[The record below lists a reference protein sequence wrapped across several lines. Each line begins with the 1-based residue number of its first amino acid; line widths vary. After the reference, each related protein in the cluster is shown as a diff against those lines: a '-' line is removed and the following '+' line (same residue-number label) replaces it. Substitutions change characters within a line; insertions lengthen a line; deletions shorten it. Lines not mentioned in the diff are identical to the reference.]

1 MKRGGTPGRAAWS
14 AAACAT
20 LGLVSAWQA
29 GGAMGAGRARAA
41 APFAAAA
48 AEGEAGSAAA
58 GGREEGGATAGRA
71 AGGADGETASGAAG
85 GDDVGGAVTG
95 GAAAG
100 GAAAGGAAAGSAVST
115 GAGAEALWQ
124 HRNLGKAL
132 YENPTTQAE
141 AVEELRQALAL
152 APDSARE
159 RLNYGLALLKAGRT
173 AEGIAELE
181 KVQRQDPTLPHTWFN
196 LGIAWKRASEYDKAL
211 AQLRRM
217 VELAPDEPVSHYNL
231 GVLYKLTGKGELS
244 LAEFETAARLAPQ
257 LAGPHFQLFNAY
269 KVLGRGSDAAR
280 ELATFQE
287 IKKRQ
292 AGAAVPE
299 DLEWSF
305 YAELYDPPAD
315 KMAAGLSDAAA
326 ALPSALAFEAHEL
339 ARGLGPATA
348 GLLVLDVD
356 GDGRAAL
363 LAWSAAGIVLWRPAT
378 RAGGGTA
385 PQANAARPVAGLEGV
400 RGVVDVAAGDFN
412 NDGLPD
418 LCVLA
423 ETGARLY
430 LNRGGGRF
438 EESPARLPA
447 GRWRRA
453 VWLDYDHDYD
463 LDLVLLGDTAALVRN
478 DGAAGWSDHTGDFP
492 FAAGRALAAVTLDT
506 VADAQGMDLVVSYQ
520 DHPGVL
526 YRDRLGGHYT
536 AEPLPDLPAGARA
549 LVAYDFDGDG
559 WTDLAAQAGGGAGG
573 AGGHGAQA
581 APSAPAA
588 AGGAAAPGGPAVAG
602 AGGDVVLLWNR
613 DGRLSAGGGGAGGP
627 GGMVAARGGAAGGSA
642 VSGGAA
648 AGDVAGG
655 GTGGG
660 GVAGGGVAGGGL
672 AGGGASGGGPGYALA
687 VADLGNR
694 AAPDLVT
701 GGGLYRWR
709 VPAPGQAGQ
718 AGRFEPALPP
728 PSALA
733 GPGAAPSAVAAADF
747 DRDGR
752 EDLAVVRQDGALV
765 LLRNVSPAAGRWL
778 EVALTGVRNPKL
790 AEGARVEV
798 KAGSVY
804 QKKLYHGAP
813 LLFGL
818 RGRERADTVRIT
830 WPNGLIQNETRQA
843 AAAAAG
849 EVRAYKEAQRLS
861 GSCPMVFAWNGS
873 RFEFITD
880 VLGVAPLGASSG
892 DGQYFPV
899 DHDEWVSIPG
909 SALAPVATGSPAPPG
924 GAAPA
929 PLPGA
934 HAVRGVTRAAGGA
947 DGGTSGSSGGGASGG
962 GGSGSGGSGGSRG
975 GGSGSGAVYE
985 VRITEELREV
995 TYLDRVRL
1003 LALDHPAA
1011 VEVFTNEKFKS
1022 PPFPE
1027 FRLFG
1032 AARRVRPL
1040 RAVDDRGRDQ
1050 LPALLAC
1057 DGVYAEGFRHTLSG
1071 VAETHALVLDFG
1083 PAAARGN
1090 RAVLF
1095 LTGWVDWA
1103 DGSTFRAASQ
1113 ESAEGLMLPRL
1124 EVRDAA
1130 GRWQTAVADMG
1141 IPAGKPKT
1149 IAVDLTGKFLSASR
1163 EVRIVTNLCVYWD
1176 EVFLGEDSGPPPA
1189 RLTEVPLA
1197 TAELRFRGFSRPV
1210 IDPARRQP
1218 EEFDYRHW
1226 MASSSWNPTPGLYT
1240 RYGEVLPLLERVD
1253 DELVIM
1259 GSGDE
1264 VRLRFT
1270 AGGLPPLPPGW
1281 RRDFLLDVDGWA
1293 KDADPNTAYAQSVE
1307 PLPFHAMS
1315 AYPYPASERFPDDAE
1330 HRRWRDAYNRRPA
1343 LRLLRPLAPPPA
1355 WAGNP
1360 LDPLAPLA
1368 PLAPLN
1374 GGAGQGVAG
1383 PAPGTTPDLGSP
1395 APRAGSPTGKKTA
1408 RPELPAGT
1416 PAAAGKAAGSRRR
1429 PPARGDTR
1437 RGGRARAGGTGSRV
1451 GAGGAARGAGAE
1463 LRRRCRLAVELGWR
1477 GRADSPIAARHEDG
1491 ATLGSYRG
1499 IRR

>member
-1 MKRGGTPGRAAWS
+1 VRSGETPGGAAFS
-14 AAACAT
+14 AAACAA
-20 LGLVSAWQA
+20 LGLVFAWQA
-29 GGAMGAGRARAA
+29 GGAMGAGRAKAA
-41 APFAAAA
+41 APLAAAA
-48 AEGEAGSAAA
+48 TDGEAG
-58 GGREEGGATAGRA
+58 GAVPA
-71 AGGADGETASGAAG
+71 GAA
-85 GDDVGGAVTG
+85 
-95 GAAAG
+95 
-100 GAAAGGAAAGSAVST
+100 
-115 GAGAEALWQ
+115 AEALWQ

-269 KVLGRGSDAAR
+269 KVLGRGADAAR

-305 YAELYDPPAD
+305 YSELYDPPAD
-315 KMAAGLSDAAA
+315 KMAAGWSDAAA
-326 ALPSALAFEAHEL
+326 ALPSALVFEAREL
-339 ARGLGPATA
+339 ARGLDPATA

-356 GDGRAAL
+356 GNGRAAL

-378 RAGGGTA
+378 SGGNRAGGKGQ
-385 PQANAARPVAGLEGV
+385 PAAGPVAGLEGV
-400 RGVVDVAAGDFN
+400 RGVVYVAAGDFN

-418 LCVLA
+418 LCVLT
-423 ETGARLY
+423 ERGARLY
-430 LNRGGGRF
+430 VNRGGGRF

-447 GRWRRA
+447 GRWQRA

-478 DGAAGWSDHTGDFP
+478 DGAAGWSDHSGDFP
-492 FAAGRALAAVTLDT
+492 FAAGRALDAAVLDT
-506 VADAQGMDLVVSYQ
+506 VADAQGVDLVVSYQ

-549 LVAYDFDGDG
+549 LAAYDFDGDG
-559 WTDLAAQAGGGAGG
+559 WTDLAAQTGRGAGG
-573 AGGHGAQA
+573 AGGHGARA
-581 APSAPAA
+581 VPGAPAA
-588 AGGAAAPGGPAVAG
+588 AGVGGG
-602 AGGDVVLLWNR
+602 VVLLWNR
-613 DGRLSAGGGGAGGP
+613 DGRLSAGAGGGSGGLAPAAGGGGGAGGLAP
-627 GGMVAARGGAAGGSA
+627 AGGGGAAGGE
-642 VSGGAA
+642 
-648 AGDVAGG
+648 
-655 GTGGG
+655 
-660 GVAGGGVAGGGL
+660 
-672 AGGGASGGGPGYALA
+672 PGYALA

-701 GGGLYRWR
+701 GGGLYRWQ
-709 VPAPGQAGQ
+709 VPAPGKAPQ

-728 PSALA
+728 PAGLA
-733 GPGAAPSAVAAADF
+733 GPGGAASAVAAADF

-752 EDLAVVRQDGALV
+752 EDLAVVRPDGALV
-765 LLRNVSPAAGRWL
+765 LLHNVSPAAGRWL

-909 SALAPVATGSPAPPG
+909 SALVPVTTGSPAAYR

-929 PLPGA
+929 PLS
-934 HAVRGVTRAAGGA
+934 GVVG
-947 DGGTSGSSGGGASGG
+947 GG
-962 GGSGSGGSGGSRG
+962 GGSGSGGGSGG
-975 GGSGSGAVYE
+975 VYE

-1032 AARRVRPL
+1032 VERRVRPL

-1050 LPALLAC
+1050 LPALLAR

-1113 ESAEGLMLPRL
+1113 ESAAGLMLPRL

-1176 EVFLGEDSGPPPA
+1176 EAFLGEDSGPPPA
-1189 RLTEVPLA
+1189 RLTEVPLV

-1218 EEFDYRHW
+1218 EEFDYGHW

-1240 RYGEVLPLLERVD
+1240 RYGEVRPLLERVD

-1264 VRLRFT
+1264 LRLRF
-1270 AGGLPPLPPGW
+1270 AGGGLPPLPPGW

-1330 HRRWRDAYNRRPA
+1330 HRRWREDYNRRPA
-1343 LRLLRPLAPPPA
+1343 LRLLRPLAPP
-1355 WAGNP
+1355 
-1360 LDPLAPLA
+1360 AP
-1368 PLAPLN
+1368 
-1374 GGAGQGVAG
+1374 
-1383 PAPGTTPDLGSP
+1383 PAPPAIASP
-1395 APRAGSPTGKKTA
+1395 
-1408 RPELPAGT
+1408 
-1416 PAAAGKAAGSRRR
+1416 PAAAGEGQGSAGDMGSAGRRAETNPGKRKASAPQVSERRSTS
-1429 PPARGDTR
+1429 A
-1437 RGGRARAGGTGSRV
+1437 AAAGGTHGRRRS
-1451 GAGGAARGAGAE
+1451 
-1463 LRRRCRLAVELGWR
+1463 RRCRPGVPGDR
-1477 GRADSPIAARHEDG
+1477 RCGSSAAAG
-1491 ATLGSYRG
+1491 NGTG
-1499 IRR
+1499 IW

>member
-1 MKRGGTPGRAAWS
+1 MRRGGMPGGAAGS
-14 AAACAT
+14 AVACAA
-20 LGLVSAWQA
+20 LALILAWQV
-29 GGAMGAGRARAA
+29 GGAMGAGRATAA

-48 AEGEAGSAAA
+48 ADGEAG
-58 GGREEGGATAGRA
+58 G
-71 AGGADGETASGAAG
+71 
-85 GDDVGGAVTG
+85 
-95 GAAAG
+95 AAG
-100 GAAAGGAAAGSAVST
+100 GAASDR
-115 GAGAEALWQ
+115 AEALWQ

-152 APDSARE
+152 APESARE

-181 KVQRQDPTLPHTWFN
+181 RVQRQDPTLPHTWFN

-211 AQLRRM
+211 AQFRRM

-231 GVLYKLTGKGELS
+231 GVLYKLTGQGELS

-269 KVLGRGSDAAR
+269 KVLGRGADATR
-280 ELATFQE
+280 ELAAFQE

-315 KMAAGLSDAAA
+315 KMAAGSSDAAA
-326 ALPSALAFEAHEL
+326 ALPAALAFEPREL
-339 ARGLGPATA
+339 ARGLDPATA

-363 LAWSAAGIVLWRPAT
+363 LAWSAAGIVLWRPAA
-378 RAGGGTA
+378 RAANHAGGTGQPA
-385 PQANAARPVAGLEGV
+385 GAGGAAARSGAAGPAVPPQATASAAPPSAAGPAGAGGPAARPGAAGPAGAGGPAARPGKAGPAGAEGRGSAAPPADVAAPVAGLEGV
-400 RGVVDVAAGDFN
+400 RGVVYVAAGDFN

-418 LCVLA
+418 LCVLTEA
-423 ETGARLY
+423 GARLY
-430 LNRGGGRF
+430 VNLGGGRF

-492 FAAGRALAAVTLDT
+492 FVAGRALAAAVLDT

-549 LVAYDFDGDG
+549 LAAYDFDGDG
-559 WTDLAAQAGGGAGG
+559 WTDLAAQAGNGAGG
-573 AGGHGAQA
+573 AGGPGAQA
-581 APSAPAA
+581 VAGAPAA
-588 AGGAAAPGGPAVAG
+588 AGTGGI
-602 AGGDVVLLWNR
+602 VLLWNR
-613 DGRLSAGGGGAGGP
+613 DGRLSAA
-627 GGMVAARGGAAGGSA
+627 VGAAGGS
-642 VSGGAA
+642 GALAPA
-648 AGDVAGG
+648 A
-655 GTGGG
+655 
-660 GVAGGGVAGGGL
+660 
-672 AGGGASGGGPGYALA
+672 GGGPGYALA

-709 VPAPGQAGQ
+709 VPSPGQAPQ
-718 AGRFEPALPP
+718 AGRFEPALPAP
-728 PSALA
+728 AALA
-733 GPGAAPSAVAAADF
+733 GPGAAASAVAAADF

-752 EDLAVVRQDGALV
+752 EDLAAVRADGALV
-765 LLRNVSPAAGRWL
+765 LLRNVSPEAGRWL
-778 EVALTGVRNPKL
+778 EVTLTGVRNPKL

-843 AAAAAG
+843 AAAGAG

-861 GSCPMVFAWNGS
+861 GSCPMVFAWNGKS
-873 RFEFITD
+873 FEFITD

-909 SALAPVATGSPAPPG
+909 RALMAVTTGSPAPRR

-934 HAVRGVTRAAGGA
+934 NALHGVTAAAGGA
-947 DGGTSGSSGGGASGG
+947 DGSKSGRSG
-962 GGSGSGGSGGSRG
+962 GSGGSGGRG
-975 GGSGSGAVYE
+975 GPGGSGGSGAAYE

-1003 LALDHPAA
+1003 LALDHPPA

-1032 AARRVRPL
+1032 VERRVRPL
-1040 RAVDDRGRDQ
+1040 RAVDDSGRDQ
-1050 LPALLAC
+1050 LPALLAR

-1113 ESAEGLMLPRL
+1113 ESKEGLMLPRL

-1176 EVFLGEDSGPPPA
+1176 EAFLAEDSAPPPV
-1189 RLTEVPLA
+1189 RLTAAPLLA
-1197 TAELRFRGFSRPV
+1197 AELRFRGFSHPV

-1218 EEFDYRHW
+1218 EEFDYGRW
-1226 MASSSWNPTPGLYT
+1226 MATSSWNPTPGLYT
-1240 RYGEVLPLLERVD
+1240 RYGDVLPLLERVD
-1253 DELVIM
+1253 DELVIL

-1264 VRLRFT
+1264 VRLRFA
-1270 AGGLPPLPPGW
+1270 AGALPPLPPGW

-1330 HRRWRDAYNRRPA
+1330 HRRWRETYNRRPA
-1343 LRLLRPLAPPPA
+1343 LRLLRPLAPPAPPA
-1355 WAGNP
+1355 
-1360 LDPLAPLA
+1360 
-1368 PLAPLN
+1368 
-1374 GGAGQGVAG
+1374 VA
-1383 PAPGTTPDLGSP
+1383 SP
-1395 APRAGSPTGKKTA
+1395 
-1408 RPELPAGT
+1408 
-1416 PAAAGKAAGSRRR
+1416 PAAAGESQGAV
-1429 PPARGDTR
+1429 RGTWA
-1437 RGGRARAGGTGSRV
+1437 ARAGG
-1451 GAGGAARGAGAE
+1451 
-1463 LRRRCRLAVELGWR
+1463 LRRTQEKARPTRRKPSWLPMAEARPAHPARTAAPVS
-1477 GRADSPIAARHEDG
+1477 GREP
-1491 ATLGSYRG
+1491 
-1499 IRR
+1499 